1 MTAWTPDPDAWRDW
15 FPAQT
20 CPGCDQEH
28 PGQPCPEQEPLPIDP
43 TEPNN

>member
-1 MTAWTPDPDAWRDW
+1 MTWTPDPDAWRDW
-15 FPAQT
+15 WPAQT
-20 CPGCDQEH
+20 CPGCGQEH